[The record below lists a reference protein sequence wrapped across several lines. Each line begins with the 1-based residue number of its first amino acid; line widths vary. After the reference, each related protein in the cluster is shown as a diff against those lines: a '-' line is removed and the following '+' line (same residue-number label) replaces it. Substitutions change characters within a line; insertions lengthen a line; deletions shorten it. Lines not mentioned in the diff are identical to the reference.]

1 MKNRILYVLMIS
13 AAVFFAACEK
23 PVPPEPEHN
32 DPEPEPGFV
41 ESVPDT
47 TVFDNADFIYYGD
60 ASGEEVSDEWVIK
73 LYTDMYID
81 ELGNPVGPGAVM
93 QLMLNVKY
101 DQNQGAD
108 PEMLAGRYTEMLNSG
123 NYAPGTF
130 VWGYMTTIDLPGLRL
145 ELADAT
151 FYADVADGST
161 EMDYDLLDE
170 GALVITS
177 AGDGMYRI
185 EGVMVG
191 DKCTKRYFTW
201 SGKIEPR
208 NNVPEEVPNSTL
220 KHDLMDI
227 SFVKGA
233 VQDKGDCFY
242 RMDNTYRS
250 LVLYLAEESVDM
262 SASRP
267 AGNGAVLRLEFL
279 VPWDVDVVEDGMP
292 EGTFVMVDRNPDTSI
307 DKDKIVP
314 GSAVPGL
321 PNVFAAWKVSGT
333 WYYELEGGVWTDIY
347 ARIDE
352 GEITLEKA
360 EDGSYV
366 VKYDLKDC
374 QGYPRRIT
382 GQTLL
387 DVIPVI

>member
-1 MKNRILYVLMIS
+1 
-13 AAVFFAACEK
+13 
-23 PVPPEPEHN
+23 
-32 DPEPEPGFV
+32 
-41 ESVPDT
+41 
-47 TVFDNADFIYYGD
+47 VFDNADFIYYGD

-101 DQNQGAD
+101 DEEQGAD

-185 EGVMVG
+185 DGVMVG

-333 WYYELEGGVWTDIY
+333 WYYELEGGVWTDTY

>member
-1 MKNRILYVLMIS
+1 MIS

-108 PEMLAGRYTEMLNSG
+108 PDMLVGRYTEMQNTG
-123 NYAPGTF
+123 NYAQGTF
-130 VWGYMTTIDLPGLRL
+130 VWGYMTILDLPGMRL

-170 GALVITS
+170 GVVVVTS
-177 AGDGMYRI
+177 EGEGMYRI
-185 EGVMVG
+185 DGVMVG

-262 SASRP
+262 SAYRP
-267 AGNGAVLRLEFL
+267 AGSGAVLRLEVL
-279 VPWDVDVVEDGMP
+279 VPWDVDVAEDGVP

-333 WYYELEGGVWTDIY
+333 WYYELEGGVWTDTY

>member
-1 MKNRILYVLMIS
+1 
-13 AAVFFAACEK
+13 
-23 PVPPEPEHN
+23 
-32 DPEPEPGFV
+32 
-41 ESVPDT
+41 
-47 TVFDNADFIYYGD
+47 VFDNADFIYYGD
-60 ASGEEVSDEWVIK
+60 ASGEGVSDEWVIK

-101 DQNQGAD
+101 DEEQGAH

-161 EMDYDLLDE
+161 EMDYDLIDE

-177 AGDGMYRI
+177 VGDGMYRI
-185 EGVMVG
+185 DGVMVG

-233 VQDKGDCFY
+233 LQDKGDCFY

-279 VPWDVDVVEDGMP
+279 VPWDVDVAEDGMP

-333 WYYELEGGVWTDIY
+333 WYYELEGGVWTDTY

-374 QGYPRRIT
+374 QGYPRRII